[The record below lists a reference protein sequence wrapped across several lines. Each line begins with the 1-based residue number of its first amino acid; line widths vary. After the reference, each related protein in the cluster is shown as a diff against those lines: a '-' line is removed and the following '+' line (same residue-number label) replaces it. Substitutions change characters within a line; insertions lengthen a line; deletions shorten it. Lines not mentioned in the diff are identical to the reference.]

1 MKFIKHYP
9 LYCAWVIA
17 LVGMMFSL
25 YFGEILKWPLC
36 PLCWY
41 QRIALFPLAI
51 LLGVAA
57 YREDRGFA
65 GYALWLTALGELFA
79 LYQVLERYFP
89 SLRTNAICGQAASCS
104 EVGFELFGFI
114 TLPFLS
120 ALAFALIG
128 TLLIVAF
135 RRK

>member
-1 MKFIKHYP
+1 MSFIKRYP

-17 LVGMMFSL
+17 LIGMMLSL
-25 YFGEILKWPLC
+25 YLGEVLKWHLC

-57 YREDRGFA
+57 YREDVGFA
-65 GYALWLTALGELFA
+65 RYGLCLAVLGELFA
-79 LYQVLERYFP
+79 VYQVLERYFP
-89 SLRTNAICGQAASCS
+89 SLRTTAICGQAASCS

-114 TLPFLS
+114 TLPLLS
-120 ALAFALIG
+120 AVAFALIIA
-128 TLLIVAF
+128 LLVVAF